1 MVISM
6 RMVSGLVVVGEAFE
20 TDINVGRS
28 EFEEVEDSNDS
39 NDQNVEVFDGQIR

>member
-6 RMVSGLVVVGEAFE
+6 RMVSGLVVVGEAVE

-28 EFEEVEDSNDS
+28 RFEELEDSNDS
-39 NDQNVEVFDGQIR
+39 NHQNVEVFDGQIR